1 LKIVQQTMKNEK
13 PSIAVA
19 QQRYIKR

>member
-1 LKIVQQTMKNEK
+1 M

-19 QQRYIKR
+19 QL

>member
-1 LKIVQQTMKNEK
+1 LKIVQQMMKNEK